1 MVFSLEHRYRTD
13 GSHLQQTAWSNFFE
27 PEPCWLKQ
35 QDPDPQNMNVD
46 PPVFLES
53 DHQDGGRAADLA
65 GGQESDPEQSD
76 QAAQAAA
83 AAAATADPPGFS
95 SWPRNDRWLWE
106 HWHCKDMRNSSEKDY
121 ELNK

>member
-1 MVFSLEHRYRTD
+1 MGVIYSKQHEVIFLSRNLVD
-13 GSHLQQTAWSNFFE
+13 K
-27 PEPCWLKQ
+27 KQ

-53 DHQDGGRAADLA
+53 DHQDGGRATYLA

-95 SWPRNDRWLWE
+95 SWPRNDR
-106 HWHCKDMRNSSEKDY
+106 
-121 ELNK
+121 